1 MKNHFVHLLAVAG
14 LVPLLAAAAWPQ
26 DEVEPAAH
34 ANIPFDFR
42 AGSTSFSSGVYT
54 FDVDPVTHAISVEQ
68 DSTGRVFYLAGVPAN
83 PAPGGRTSLTFEKL
97 GDEYRLTELRAEVGG
112 VELAPK
118 NVTTLEVHGTH

>member
-14 LVPLLAAAAWPQ
+14 LVALLAAAAWPQ

-42 AGSTSFSSGVYT
+42 AGSTTFSSGVYT
-54 FDVDPVTHAISVEQ
+54 FDVDPVTHAVTVEQ
-68 DSTGRVFYLAGVPAN
+68 DSTGRVFYLAGVPAD
-83 PAPGGRTSLTFEKL
+83 PALGGKSSLTFEMA
-97 GDEYRLTELRAEVGG
+97 GGEYRLKELRAEVGG

-118 NVTTLEVHGTH
+118 NVSNLEVRGTH